1 MCVYNNGFTY
11 KITRKLNI
19 QCNYL
24 CGKDFQSVRDV
35 DACVRARLIGA
46 IEWPEAIS
54 SDNTAFL

>member
-1 MCVYNNGFTY
+1 MQY
-11 KITRKLNI
+11 
-19 QCNYL
+19 NYL
-24 CGKDFQSVRDV
+24 CGKDCQSVRDV